1 MPAWTV
7 NESDD
12 GLRLASVPVR
22 SLGSSEFTWADLLF
36 FKLSGAQVYTLY
48 FPSRFDLAFDGTVKT
63 NLTTF
68 GQQTGKGT
76 SVNFWD
82 PTDPEFS
89 RALTFFDLEAP
100 PAVVLASG
108 MRVKGKKT
116 LDRAHMYAISFT
128 DRRILEDRERLADAV
143 NTAHEVLVRGDP
155 AEIAGYV
162 RQRAAASVLDAM
174 GRIGAAVRDQILKLK
189 PKVQIPGGASLQL
202 G

>member
-1 MPAWTV
+1 
-7 NESDD
+7 
-12 GLRLASVPVR
+12 
-22 SLGSSEFTWADLLF
+22 
-36 FKLSGAQVYTLY
+36 
-48 FPSRFDLAFDGTVKT
+48 
-63 NLTTF
+63 
-68 GQQTGKGT
+68 
-76 SVNFWD
+76 
-82 PTDPEFS
+82 
-89 RALTFFDLEAP
+89 
-100 PAVVLASG
+100 
-108 MRVKGKKT
+108 
-116 LDRAHMYAISFT
+116 MYAISFT